1 LELNIDGI
9 IMMES
14 RWKAMSPAADDASD
28 CNCSG
33 KELLIFTCSGG
44 CNVGQLAND
53 AARRLGSEGVGK
65 MACLAA
71 VAGGVSMA
79 IAGAKEAKDLLV
91 IDGCP
96 VQCARKTLE
105 RAGLQP
111 TIHLLVTDLGL
122 RKVDETTYAP
132 EKLLELRE
140 QALGELRKRPRP
152 K

>member
-1 LELNIDGI
+1 
-9 IMMES
+9 MEE
-14 RWKAMSPAADDASD
+14 DIE

-33 KELLIFTCSGG
+33 KELLIFVCSGG

-53 AARRLGSEGVGK
+53 AARQLSAEGIGK
-65 MACLAA
+65 MACLSA

-105 RAGLQP
+105 KAGLKP

-122 RKVDETTYAP
+122 KKVDDTNYPQEMLTAIKRSAV
-132 EKLLELRE
+132 E
-140 QALGELRKRPRP
+140 ELRKRPRP

>member
-1 LELNIDGI
+1 MCPG
-9 IMMES
+9 
-14 RWKAMSPAADDASD
+14 PDASD

-53 AARRLGSEGVGK
+53 AARKLGREGVGK
-65 MACLAA
+65 MACLSA
-71 VAGGVSMA
+71 VSSGVSMA

-105 RAGLQP
+105 KAGLKP

-122 RKVDETTYAP
+122 RKVDDTAYPE
-132 EKLLELRE
+132 EKLDELKSI
-140 QALGELRKRPRP
+140 ALAELRKRPRP
-152 K
+152 N